1 MVNVNK
7 FCTECSCVSCVN
19 DSEACTRLLVATH
32 GIDVNAQD
40 DNGNTPLHIAIEHQ
54 LARCVEILIS
64 AGADVCLRSDSGE
77 EPVSLLAKRLPDTM
91 TYLLNECVFVDQY
104 DPSNDKCVLK
114 VDFSPIVGYPEF
126 RATDGKASSLASSS
140 HDGLHMSWQKEMR
153 LLTSL
158 LQSPITAW
166 GSKILTHPVVQIF
179 IEQKWKRVRKYFWLA
194 ILFYIFYV
202 ILYTSYIIDVYLVRC
217 PCRLFTRRMLNA
229 GANEGAVHN
238 STSGP
243 AGVSPET
250 LQVPSP
256 TASQCEIATGINSE
270 VALILVSTMLL
281 AAIELCKLVITPKL
295 YLRGWINYGTWI
307 FIGLVLTTTVPN
319 LNKQMS
325 IGAYQYQAAALTVF
339 LAWAFILH
347 QISRFPSLGKYI
359 EMFGAVLK
367 SFGFFLLTF
376 MSLFIAFALS
386 FSILFPTNSAFT
398 FFCYSVLKVFVM
410 MVGEIDYQ
418 DMFYGDGTSVTG
430 PLLGHLLYAAFVLVV
445 SIVLMNLVI
454 GLTVKDIQE
463 LQEQGELRR
472 TAKLILSIYHLESFI
487 FSRRIPRQLGDYLKA
502 SISVLYPTKHG
513 REGLTFAF
521 LPNSRKDRTIP
532 DYLKQAALILASISY
547 EKFRSQRCS
556 KLFTM
561 STTDGLGGVNGVSG
575 AIGVSDSH
583 GGIVVGVDHHQQ
595 PSYYSSSSS
604 SPSSFKSSSLEAH
617 SLDVPVIG
625 GGRGNLGARKN
636 SSVMT
641 APAWTSS
648 SSQR

>member
-1 MVNVNK
+1 K
-7 FCTECSCVSCVN
+7 CSCVTCVN

-77 EPVSLLAKRLPDTM
+77 EPVGLLAKRLPDTM

-104 DPSNDKCVLK
+104 DPTL
-114 VDFSPIVGYPEF
+114 
-126 RATDGKASSLASSS
+126 
-140 HDGLHMSWQKEMR
+140 
-153 LLTSL
+153 
-158 LQSPITAW
+158 
-166 GSKILTHPVVQIF
+166 
-179 IEQKWKRVRKYFWLA
+179 
-194 ILFYIFYV
+194 
-202 ILYTSYIIDVYLVRC
+202 
-217 PCRLFTRRMLNA
+217 
-229 GANEGAVHN
+229 
-238 STSGP
+238 P

-250 LQVPSP
+250 LTLQVPTPS
-256 TASQCEIATGINSE
+256 AAKCEIATGISSE

-295 YLRGWINYGTWI
+295 YLRGWVNYGTWI
-307 FIGLVLTTTVPN
+307 FIGLVLMTTVPN
-319 LNKQMS
+319 LDKQTS
-325 IGAYQYQAAALTVF
+325 IGPYQYQAAALTVF
-339 LAWAFILH
+339 LAWAFILQ

-359 EMFGAVLK
+359 EMFGQVLK

-398 FFCYSVLKVFVM
+398 FFCYSVLKTCFT
-410 MVGEIDYQ
+410 
-418 DMFYGDGTSVTG
+418 DGTVVTG
-430 PLLGHLLYAAFVLVV
+430 PLLGHLLYAVFVLVI

-463 LQEQGELRR
+463 LQAQGELRR
-472 TAKLILSIYHLESFI
+472 TAKLILSLYHLESFI
-487 FSRRIPRQLGDYLKA
+487 FSNRIPRKAWDKLKA
-502 SISVLYPTKHG
+502 SISIDIRIPSQLKKRRHCS
-513 REGLTFAF
+513 GLLETSSVDFGKYF
-521 LPNSRKDRTIP
+521 LR
-532 DYLKQAALILASISY
+532 
-547 EKFRSQRCS
+547 KFRSQRCS

-561 STTDGLGGVNGVSG
+561 STADGLGGGGGGVAVG
-575 AIGVSDSH
+575 DSH

-617 SLDVPVIG
+617 SLDVPGIG
-625 GGRGNLGARKN
+625 GGGGTLGSRKN
-636 SSVMT
+636 PSVMT
-641 APAWTSS
+641 APPWTSS